1 MGKIISPKRKQ
12 GRVEYPTTLAKAVLV
27 NEGKEGMTV
36 QDFIDDEPR
45 RLAEIY
51 EPVFADTLPEASAAT
66 MRKLYLIPAGPEF
79 DNDVKEEYITAREL
93 VDEEYVYRWE
103 KLGRTAPEEIH
114 ILRMYDSIGD
124 FSPEDLVRLK
134 EYLHGGGS
142 SNPKLFLIMDFADGF
157 TFEFDEDNTT
167 QQDEHHHIEFVGKT
181 THISSAGYYPYPHT
195 VFEYRYIIDYDWL
208 EDTVE
213 ITSYERVAT
222 VYPEDRHVLIS
233 QSAYD
238 QLVEDDEVDLELIYM
253 VYEDED
259 EDENENENENEG
271 GPSEPSPNL

>member
-51 EPVFADTLPEASAAT
+51 EPVFADTLPEPSAAT
-66 MRKLYLIPAGPEF
+66 MRKLYLIPADYEEG
-79 DNDVKEEYITAREL
+79 DDVKEEYITAREL
-93 VDEEYVYRWE
+93 VDDEYVYRWE
-103 KLGRTAPEEIH
+103 KLGRTAPTEIF
-114 ILRMYDSIGD
+114 IMRMYDSIDD

-142 SNPKLFLIMDFADGF
+142 SNPKLFLIMDFEDGF

-167 QQDEHHHIEFVGKT
+167 QQDEHHHMELVGKT
-181 THISSAGYYPYPHT
+181 TRISSAGYYPYPHT
-195 VFEYRYIIDYDWL
+195 VFEYRYIIDFDWL

-222 VYPEDRHVLIS
+222 SYPEDRHVLIS
-233 QSAYD
+233 KSAYD
-238 QLVEDDEVDLELIYM
+238 QLVEDEEVDPELIYM

-259 EDENENENENEG
+259 EEENENENEEV
-271 GPSEPSPNL
+271 PSEPSPNL